1 MDNVDKL
8 LLELKR
14 VLSVVDDNYITKIA
28 LILKLPSEY
37 DNLFYHYADTCGV
50 DRINAK
56 SLCINKIN
64 GSNKDISSCLF
75 DYYAMK
81 DISSDSAFFTDLY
94 KIIDDNLEY
103 YYNDVDELQE
113 LIENNKSV
121 IDGLNELYGINKNE
135 EINYI
140 KLYLSSLF
148 YSYMATYINI
158 VDTDDYYVDED
169 TRFIDIYNSLND
181 IDNINEV
188 ISIFNSNIDE
198 ILDIFYIYS
207 NLDKEGKDRVHA
219 NIINKNKINNVI
231 NICPFSIMM
240 YKRYFSMYYN
250 NEELKCI
257 EIGRITI
264 EVINDM
270 IKNAYDCK
278 YNFNDVI
285 KNTVNIIKSSSMDYN
300 IDKWLKYL
308 CSNVYENIKLKD
320 KYDKDESSF
329 IKVVNDNT
337 MINSIFNYEYL
348 VEYIVKKFYE
358 FNSEIYDEK
367 VLKDLRDNTCDSD
380 KTLIKKIN
388 PFYEEIEN
396 IK

>member
-14 VLSVVDDNYITKIA
+14 ILSVVDDEYVTKIA
-28 LILKLPSEY
+28 LILRWSSEY
-37 DNLFYHYADTCGV
+37 DRLFYKCADICGV
-50 DRINAK
+50 DKKRAQ
-56 SLCINKIN
+56 SMCIDKIN
-64 GSNKDISSCLF
+64 GINKDISMSLF
-75 DYYAMK
+75 DYYALK
-81 DISSDSAFFTDLY
+81 DINSDTVFFTDLY

-103 YYNDVDELQE
+103 YYNDIDELQE

-148 YSYMATYINI
+148 YSYMASYINI
-158 VDTDDYYVDED
+158 VDNVDYYVDED
-169 TRFIDIYNSLND
+169 TRFIEIYNSLND

-207 NLDKEGKDRVHA
+207 NLDKEGKDRVHT

-250 NEELKCI
+250 NEELKSI
-257 EIGRITI
+257 EIGKITI
-264 EVINDM
+264 RVINDM
-270 IKNAYDCK
+270 IKDSYDGIN
-278 YNFNDVI
+278 NFNDVI
-285 KNTVNIIKSSSMDYN
+285 KNTVKIIKYSSMDYN
-300 IDKWLKYL
+300 IDNWLKYL
-308 CSNVYENIKLKD
+308 CSNVYENIKLKND
-320 KYDKDESSF
+320 YDNDELTF
-329 IKVVNDNT
+329 IKVVEENVMLNRL
-337 MINSIFNYEYL
+337 FNYECL
-348 VEYIVKKFYE
+348 LEYIIKKFYE
-358 FNSEIYDEK
+358 FNSEIYDK
-367 VLKDLRDNTCDSD
+367 QVLKKLRDNTSERD
-380 KTLIKKIN
+380 KVLLKKIN

-396 IK
+396 LK